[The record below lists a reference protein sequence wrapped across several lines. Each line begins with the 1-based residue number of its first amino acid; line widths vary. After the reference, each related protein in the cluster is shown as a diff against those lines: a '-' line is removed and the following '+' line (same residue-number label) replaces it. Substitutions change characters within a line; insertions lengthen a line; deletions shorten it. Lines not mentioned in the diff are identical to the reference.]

1 MGIIKEMTVDKLK
14 VKVYSSREEMGKG
27 SAVDAGSKI
36 KELLNEKDEINM
48 LFAAAPSQSDFI
60 AALLADK
67 DIDWTRINAFHMDEY
82 IGLSDDAPQRFGN
95 FLKEHIF
102 SKVPFKS
109 IHYING
115 SAEDPEAEC
124 ERYANLL
131 KENPIDIACMGIG
144 ENGHIAFNDPHVA
157 FFDDEK
163 WVKIVDLDMQCR
175 TQQVNDGCFAKIDD
189 VPTHAI
195 TLTIPALMAAEYAY
209 CIVPAPTKANA
220 VRDTVEG
227 PITEDCPATILRRH
241 DRAILYTDPD
251 SAKYII

>member
-1 MGIIKEMTVDKLK
+1 MSIIKELIVDKLK

-27 SAVDAGSKI
+27 SANDVGPKI
-36 KELLNEKDEINM
+36 KELLNEREEINM

-60 AALLADK
+60 ASLLADK
-67 DIDWTRINAFHMDEY
+67 DIDWGRINAFHMDEY

-95 FLKEHIF
+95 YLKENIF
-102 SKVPFKS
+102 DKVSFKA
-109 IHYING
+109 IYYING
-115 SAEDPEAEC
+115 NVEDPEAEC
-124 ERYANLL
+124 ERYTNLL

-163 WVKIVDLDMQCR
+163 WVKVVDLDMACR
-175 TQQVNDGCFAKIDD
+175 TQQVNDGCFDRIDD

-209 CIVPAPTKANA
+209 CIVPAPSKANA
-220 VRDTVEG
+220 IRDTVEG

-241 DRAILYTDPD
+241 DRAILYADPD

>member
-1 MGIIKEMTVDKLK
+1 MDIIKEMTVDKLK

-27 SAVDAGSKI
+27 SAADAGSKI

-60 AALLADK
+60 ASLLADK

-95 FLKEHIF
+95 FLKENIF

-109 IHYING
+109 IHYIKGN
-115 SAEDPEAEC
+115 AEDPEAEC

-175 TQQVNDGCFAKIDD
+175 TQQVNDGCFANIDD

-195 TLTIPALMAAEYAY
+195 TLTIPALVAADYAY

>member
-1 MGIIKEMTVDKLK
+1 MSIIKELTVDKLK

-27 SAVDAGSKI
+27 SAVDVSTKI

-48 LFAAAPSQSDFI
+48 LFAAAPSQSDFMASI
-60 AALLADK
+60 LADEE
-67 DIDWTRINAFHMDEY
+67 IDWTRINAFHMDEY

-95 FLKEHIF
+95 FLKENIF
-102 SKVPFKS
+102 SKIPLKA
-109 IHYING
+109 IYYING
-115 SAEDPEAEC
+115 NVEDPEAEC
-124 ERYANLL
+124 ERYTALL

-163 WVKIVDLDMQCR
+163 WVKVVDLDMQCR
-175 TQQVNDGCFAKIDD
+175 TQQVNDGCFASIDE
-189 VPTHAI
+189 VPTHAL
-195 TLTIPALMAAEYAY
+195 TLTIPALVAAEYAY

-251 SAKYII
+251 SAEYII